1 MKRTIRLTESDL
13 HRVIK
18 ESVKRILRESGD
30 SDRGQYMMG
39 RALRRASDRGD
50 YDTVNNIYDRI
61 NPGDGPAKKGFD
73 DQRDG
78 KNPHQVKWNYDV
90 YKMQD
95 MEKLGRNFINFIEKY
110 QGGSLLQTVV
120 DYETG
125 NQTGEKAS
133 PLGELIP
140 YFEEEVL
147 GYKCTPDM
155 IEAITNAYYQWW
167 NYAEG
172 VLCDGY

>member
-1 MKRTIRLTESDL
+1 MRRRIRLSERDL

-30 SDRGQYMMG
+30 SDRGKYMMG
-39 RALRRASDRGD
+39 RALR
-50 YDTVNNIYDRI
+50 
-61 NPGDGPAKKGFD
+61 
-73 DQRDG
+73 
-78 KNPHQVKWNYDV
+78 HQVKWNYDV

-125 NQTGEKAS
+125 NQTGKKES
-133 PLGELIP
+133 PLKELIP
-140 YFEEEVL
+140 QFEEEVL
-147 GYKCTPDM
+147 GYDCTPDM
-155 IEAITNAYYQWW
+155 IDAITKAYNQWW
-167 NYAEG
+167 YYAEG
-172 VLCDGY
+172 ELCDGY

>member
-1 MKRTIRLTESDL
+1 
-13 HRVIK
+13 
-18 ESVKRILRESGD
+18 
-30 SDRGQYMMG
+30 
-39 RALRRASDRGD
+39 
-50 YDTVNNIYDRI
+50 
-61 NPGDGPAKKGFD
+61 
-73 DQRDG
+73 
-78 KNPHQVKWNYDV
+78 
-90 YKMQD
+90 MQD

-125 NQTGEKAS
+125 NQTGEKES